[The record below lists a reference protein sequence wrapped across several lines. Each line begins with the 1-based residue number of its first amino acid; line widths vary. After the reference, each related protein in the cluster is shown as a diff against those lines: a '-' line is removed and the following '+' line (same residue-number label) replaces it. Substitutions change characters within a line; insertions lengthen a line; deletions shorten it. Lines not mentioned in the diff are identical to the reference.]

1 MKKIVFFPII
11 GVLVLFAVLVSCS
24 KDDQLIRQDV
34 TKAYYKPGSTPEVL
48 NGSVKGILDPVPSYA
63 SILLKGDMGYVVEK
77 KAFADG
83 SFWFDNLPAGDY
95 YMKITYVVNNA
106 GHSYTTSHE
115 IETVRVQAGVVS
127 EMGIVKLPWTY

>member
-48 NGSVKGILDPVPSYA
+48 YGSMKGILTPVPSYA
-63 SILLKGDMGYVVEK
+63 SIFLKGDMGFYIEK

-83 SFWFDNLPAGDY
+83 SFLFENLPAGDY

-106 GHSYTTSHE
+106 GYSYTTSHE
-115 IETVRVQAGVVS
+115 IDRVKVEAGGVA
-127 EMGIVKLPWTY
+127 EMGSVQLPWNY